1 MTDETST
8 STYADRWGLG
18 FGKPDSDRRAAL
30 VDPET
35 GEPHRYRLS
44 DAAIARRNAEV
55 AVELLRIYS
64 HQGRVFISPDTAGL
78 YALILNAITMSEDSI
93 ALFDGIRE
101 GKLTAG
107 EVSDLIK
114 GLDKAAKRQRD
125 DAIARAEAEAQAD
138 AEAYPGRSA
147 AGAGAAGSHTQ

>member
-78 YALILNAITMSEDSI
+78 YALTLNAITMSEDSI

-101 GKLTAG
+101 VHARFQPQ
-107 EVSDLIK
+107 
-114 GLDKAAKRQRD
+114 AAAVEIVFVDTHRH
-125 DAIARAEAEAQAD
+125 AIDGDERCAD
-138 AEAYPGRSA
+138 C
-147 AGAGAAGSHTQ
+147 